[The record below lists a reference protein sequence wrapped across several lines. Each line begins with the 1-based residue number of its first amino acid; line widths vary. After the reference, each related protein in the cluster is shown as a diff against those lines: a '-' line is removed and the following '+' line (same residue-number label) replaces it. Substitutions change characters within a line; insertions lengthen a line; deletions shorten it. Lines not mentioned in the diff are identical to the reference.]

1 MSRWRESS
9 ALDVC
14 EAGGTTQ
21 LADALAEVY
30 HAQQTQE
37 RRRLA
42 TRVHRVIRP
51 RADEPCGHACHMC
64 RAPQDIARARQR
76 SPTATYDVLRETES
90 GNL

>member
-21 LADALAEVY
+21 LADAMAEVY

-37 RRRLA
+37 RRLRH
-42 TRVHRVIRP
+42 TNVQIHTCTCTCTCTVVP
-51 RADEPCGHACHMC
+51 RT
-64 RAPQDIARARQR
+64 PQDIARARQR
-76 SPTATYDVLRETES
+76 SPTATYDVLREAKS